1 VSTRRAASRPVVA
14 VTGLAKE
21 ARIAAGPGVRAI
33 AGGGS
38 APALV
43 DALERELARGAGGVI
58 SFGIAGGLAEDI
70 ASGTWL
76 VARAIV
82 TPAERWK
89 CDAAWARSIAER
101 LVGACTADLA
111 GVDAPVT
118 EPAAKRA
125 LHRATGAAAVDTESH
140 IAAAI
145 AAAHGLPFAA
155 FRVVA
160 DSVRR
165 GLPPAASVALTSD
178 GNISGGAVLGSL
190 ARTPA
195 QLPSLLHTA
204 IDARTAFRALSRGRR
219 LLGPGL
225 AYPDLGELL
234 FDVS

>member
-1 VSTRRAASRPVVA
+1 MSTRSAASRPVVA

-43 DALERELARGAGGVI
+43 AALERELACGAGGVI

-89 CDAAWARSIAER
+89 CDAAWVWSIAER

-125 LHRATGAAAVDTESH
+125 LHRATGAVAVDTESH
-140 IAAAI
+140 IAAAL

-165 GLPPAASVALTSD
+165 SLPPAASVALAPN
-178 GNISGGAVLGSL
+178 GKISGGAVLGSL

-195 QLPSLLHTA
+195 QLPSLWRTA
-204 IDARTAFRALSRGRR
+204 IDARTAFRALLRGRR